1 MADVE
6 TAKRYAQAVFEL
18 AEESGNLATVRDDL
32 NDLKELMSANE
43 EFAGFI
49 KNPLIDND
57 QRQSALNALL
67 KGKIDE
73 LSLRFLRFLDAK
85 SRLDALVLI
94 AEELNAMYLEAN
106 NILEAEVISARDISD
121 EQLSSIRQRLEKRF
135 SKDVKIEVSID
146 PELIG
151 GFLVKVGDTVFDFSI
166 SHQLENVK
174 QKIIRA

>member
-1 MADVE
+1 MA
-6 TAKRYAQAVFEL
+6 
-18 AEESGNLATVRDDL
+18 ES
-32 NDLKELMSANE
+32 E
-43 EFAGFI
+43 EFTGFI

-85 SRLDALVLI
+85 GRLDAIVLI
-94 AEELNAMYLEAN
+94 ADELNSMYLDAN
-106 NILEAEVISARDISD
+106 NILQAEVISALNIND
-121 EQLSSIRQRLEKRF
+121 EQLSNIRQRLEKRF
-135 SKDVKIEVSID
+135 NKDVKIEVSID
-146 PELIG
+146 PDLIG